1 MAKILVVDDQKALRK
16 NLAFYLKSQGYSVDT
31 AESAEEALVKID
43 QTFYDIVISDYKMG
57 AMSGYDLMKRVK
69 KTHPSTEFIVMTA
82 YGNIPLAVEIV
93 RNGAADFIP
102 KPFEY
107 VTILEKLKKIISGR
121 KDYSV
126 AKQEQ
131 VPQIVAFSQKMKD
144 IVDLAHKAAAS
155 NITVLIEG
163 EQGTGKRLFAR
174 YVHLHSDLYNSEFVT
189 VECSNSSDSSLEA
202 EIFGIADS
210 PDKPGA
216 LAKANSGT
224 LFLRDVDGLSRTL
237 QLRLLKFLTEGTYF
251 PVGTSTLKKSG
262 ARVIASTSK
271 NLKKQVGNGSFRED
285 LFYQLSVM
293 PVYIP
298 PLRSRPGDIAP
309 LTNHFL
315 ERYRARYDK
324 NITSISPDAISWMN
338 SYDWPGN
345 VQELENILS
354 RACALAT
361 SEVLDESLIFTLPQ
375 DRPEREESV
384 GYLNMTLKDNQKT
397 LILKAL
403 KQNNNNYSRTA
414 RQLGIS
420 RTTLWRRM
428 KKFKIEGLEV
438 EK

>member
-16 NLAFYLKSQGYSVDT
+16 NLAFYLKSQGYSIDT
-31 AESAEEALVKID
+31 AESAEEALDKINR
-43 QTFYDIVISDYKMG
+43 TFFDIVITDYKMG
-57 AMSGYDLMKRVK
+57 AMTGYDLMKRVK
-69 KTHPSTEFIVMTA
+69 KTHPLTEFIVMTA
-82 YGNIPLAVEIV
+82 YGNIPLAVEVV

-107 VTILEKLKKIISGR
+107 VTILEKLKKLTAIK
-121 KDYSV
+121 KDFQASER
-126 AKQEQ
+126 EQ
-131 VPQIVAFSQKMKD
+131 IPQIVAVSQKMKD
-144 IVDLAHKAAAS
+144 IIDLADKAAAS

-163 EQGTGKRLFAR
+163 EHGTGKRLFAR
-174 YVHLHSDLYNSEFVT
+174 YVHRHSDLFNNEFIT
-189 VECSNSSDSSLEA
+189 VECSNASESNLEA

-210 PDKPGA
+210 IEKPGA
-216 LAKANSGT
+216 LHKANGGT
-224 LFLRDVDGLSRTL
+224 LFLRDVDGLSPAL
-237 QLRLLKFLTEGTYF
+237 QLRLLKFISEGTYF
-251 PVGTSTLKKSG
+251 PVGSSTLKKSN
-262 ARVIASTSK
+262 ARIIASTSR
-271 NLKKQVGNGSFRED
+271 NLKKQVTNGNFRED
-285 LFYQLSVM
+285 LYYQLNVM

-298 PLRSRPGDIAP
+298 PLRSRVADLPL

-315 ERYRARYDK
+315 EKYRAQYKK
-324 NITSISPDAISWMN
+324 NITTISPDAISWMN
-338 SYDWPGN
+338 TYDWPGN

-375 DRPEREESV
+375 DRPEREESI

-428 KKFKIEGLEV
+428 KKFKIEGLQI

>member
-16 NLAFYLKSQGYSVDT
+16 NLAFYLKSQGYSTDT
-31 AESAEEALVKID
+31 AGSAEEALDKINK
-43 QTFYDIVISDYKMG
+43 TFFDIVITDYKMG
-57 AMSGYDLMKRVK
+57 AMTGYDLMKRVR
-69 KTHPSTEFIVMTA
+69 KTHPSTEVIVMTA
-82 YGNIPLAVEIV
+82 YGNIPLAVEVV

-107 VTILEKLKKIISGR
+107 VTMLEKLKKITSVR
-121 KDYSV
+121 KDQPVS
-126 AKQEQ
+126 ERELI
-131 VPQIVAFSQKMKD
+131 PQIVAVSQQMKD
-144 IVDLAHKAAAS
+144 IIDLADKAAAS
-155 NITVLIEG
+155 NITVLIEC
-163 EQGTGKRLFAR
+163 EHGTGKRLFAR
-174 YVHLHSDLYNSEFVT
+174 YVHRHSDLYNSEFMT
-189 VECSNSSDSSLEA
+189 VECSNASESNLEA

-210 PDKPGA
+210 AEKRGA
-216 LAKANSGT
+216 LANANGGT
-224 LFLRDVDGLSRTL
+224 LFLRDVDGLSPGL
-237 QLRLLKFLTEGTYF
+237 QLRFLKFLTEGTYF
-251 PVGTSTLKKSG
+251 PVGSSTLKKSN
-262 ARVIASTSK
+262 ARIIASTSK
-271 NLKKQVGNGSFRED
+271 NLKKQVNNGNFRED
-285 LFYQLSVM
+285 LYYQLNIM

-298 PLRSRPGDIAP
+298 ALRSRVDDLAP

-315 ERYRARYDK
+315 EKYRSQYKK
-324 NITSISPDAISWMN
+324 NITSISPDAMSWMN
-338 SYDWPGN
+338 TYEWPGN

-403 KQNNNNYSRTA
+403 KQNSNNYSRTA

-428 KKFKIEGLEV
+428 KKFKIEGLQI

>member
-31 AESAEEALVKID
+31 AESAEEALDKINRTYFD
-43 QTFYDIVISDYKMG
+43 MVITDYKMG
-57 AMSGYDLMKRVK
+57 AMTGYDLMKRAK

-107 VTILEKLKKIISGR
+107 VTILEKLKKISSVK
-121 KDYSV
+121 KDVPVSE
-126 AKQEQ
+126 QESI
-131 VPQIVAFSQKMKD
+131 PQIVAVSQQMKD
-144 IVDLAHKAAAS
+144 IVDLADKAAAS

-163 EQGTGKRLFAR
+163 EHGTGKRLFAK
-174 YVHLHSDLYNSEFVT
+174 YVHRHSDLYNNEFVSA
-189 VECSNSSDSSLEA
+189 ECSNVSETNLEA

-210 PDKPGA
+210 EDKPGA
-216 LAKANSGT
+216 LVRANGGT
-224 LFLRDVDGLSRTL
+224 LFLRDVDRLTPTL
-237 QLRLLKFLTEGTYF
+237 QLRLLKFISEGTYF
-251 PVGTSTLKKSG
+251 PIGSSTLKRSN
-262 ARVIASTSK
+262 ARLLASTTR
-271 NLKKQVGNGSFRED
+271 NLKKQVNAGNFRED
-285 LFYQLSVM
+285 LYYLLNVM

-298 PLRSRPGDIAP
+298 ALRTRTADIAP
-309 LTNHFL
+309 LTRHFL
-315 ERYRARYDK
+315 EKYRAQYDK
-324 NITSISPDAISWMN
+324 TINSISPDAMSWMN

-354 RACALAT
+354 RACALA
-361 SEVLDESLIFTLPQ
+361 SGEVLDESLIFTLPQ
-375 DRPEREESV
+375 DRPEREEPV

-403 KQNNNNYSRTA
+403 KQNSNNYSRTA

-428 KKFKIEGLEV
+428 KKFKIEGLQI